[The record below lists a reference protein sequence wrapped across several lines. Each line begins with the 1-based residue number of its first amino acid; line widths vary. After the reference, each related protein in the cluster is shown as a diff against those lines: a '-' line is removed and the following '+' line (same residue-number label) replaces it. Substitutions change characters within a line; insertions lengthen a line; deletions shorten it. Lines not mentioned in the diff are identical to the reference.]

1 MNLWKV
7 LGLAGVAGVAAAGVI
22 IAQEQRQRAQLS
34 PEEIR
39 ARLHERLEQ
48 APEATD
54 GGAEPDPAVSA
65 SKRPRWLRRPHR
77 RRRAAVQTNLGE
89 GPYWLGPLFESSHMN
104 TSRTMPP
111 NGMSEIR

>member
-22 IAQEQRQRAQLS
+22 IAREQRQRTQLA

-48 APEATD
+48 APTEPAGGTVPD
-54 GGAEPDPAVSA
+54 GPASPA
-65 SKRPRWLRRPHR
+65 PRRRWLPRWRRKQ
-77 RRRAAVQTNLGE
+77 AA
-89 GPYWLGPLFESSHMN
+89 PIAIADSW
-104 TSRTMPP
+104 RP
-111 NGMSEIR
+111 N

>member
-48 APEATD
+48 APSAPVRD
-54 GGAEPDPAVSA
+54 ALPDAPVS
-65 SKRPRWLRRPHR
+65 SWKHPRWLPRRQ
-77 RRRAAVQTNLGE
+77 A
-89 GPYWLGPLFESSHMN
+89 GPLTGRDASVLD
-104 TSRTMPP
+104 PP
-111 NGMSEIR
+111 FRPPAIRVTKDFLAQMRRVAQR